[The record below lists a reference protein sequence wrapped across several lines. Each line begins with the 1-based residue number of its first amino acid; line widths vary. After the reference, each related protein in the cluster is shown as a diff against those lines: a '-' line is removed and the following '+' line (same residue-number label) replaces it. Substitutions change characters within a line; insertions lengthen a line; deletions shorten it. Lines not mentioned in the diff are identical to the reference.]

1 VVDPKFWGYGQY
13 IWGSFLLPTRQEEQI
28 MQSLLAR
35 PELTVLQP
43 KGHINA
49 SNAEQLQTQLLRAVA
64 SEDSKVLLVD
74 MQQVESLDS
83 AGLMA
88 LVSALSLAQRLNRRL
103 SLCGVSRSIRIVF
116 ELTGLDRVFEIFD
129 SRAALWQQLEV
140 ALG

>member
-1 VVDPKFWGYGQY
+1 
-13 IWGSFLLPTRQEEQI
+13 

-35 PELTVLQP
+35 PQLTVLQL

-49 SNAEQLQTQLLRAVA
+49 AKAQQLQAQLLRALA
-64 SEDSKVLLVD
+64 SEDSAVLLVD

-88 LVSALSLAQRLNRRL
+88 LVSAWSLAQRLNRRL
-103 SLCGVSRSIRIVF
+103 SLCCVSRSIRIIF

-129 SRAALWQQLEV
+129 SRAALSQQLEA

>member
-1 VVDPKFWGYGQY
+1 
-13 IWGSFLLPTRQEEQI
+13 

-35 PELTVLQP
+35 CELTVLQP

-129 SRAALWQQLEV
+129 SRVALWQQLEV